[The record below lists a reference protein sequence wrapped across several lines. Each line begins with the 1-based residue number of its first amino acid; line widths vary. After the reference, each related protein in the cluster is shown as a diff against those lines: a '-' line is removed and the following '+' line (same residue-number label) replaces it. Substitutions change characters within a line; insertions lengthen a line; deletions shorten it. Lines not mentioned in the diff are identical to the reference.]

1 MYFTAGCAPY
11 VPAKG
16 TVGASGDLAPLSHV
30 ALNLMGEGKM
40 WGPKTGWA
48 ETSMVGLLEHAH
60 IFLKYYLIENTCI
73 T

>member
-1 MYFTAGCAPY
+1 MRLAGCVPY

-16 TVGASGDLAPLSHV
+16 TVGASGDLAPLSHI

-48 ETSMVGLLEHAH
+48 DASMVSKTRIAFNATKY
-60 IFLKYYLIENTCI
+60 FLTIAYF
-73 T
+73 